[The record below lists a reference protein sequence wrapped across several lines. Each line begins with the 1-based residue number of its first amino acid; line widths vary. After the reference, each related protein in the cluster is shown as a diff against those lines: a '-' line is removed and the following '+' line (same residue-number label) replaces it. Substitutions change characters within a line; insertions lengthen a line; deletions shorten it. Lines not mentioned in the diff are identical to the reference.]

1 MDKNNISL
9 KCMEYVYLPIAD
21 IYLSLPLLCAIG
33 LVGGMV
39 SSMLG
44 IGGGIIISPSL
55 MSIGVPDVIAISTQ
69 LNNSVGTNFN
79 GFLLYQRERDVD
91 INLAWY
97 FFMGGVG
104 GALIEKFAI
113 DQFVNKA
120 GSIAVLKIM
129 VFAVLILASI
139 VTLIQSQRQKRSIHE
154 KGATMRRWM
163 IYFPWH
169 KIFLR
174 SRVEMSVI
182 VPLGVGFFTGMVTTS
197 LGGGNS
203 LLIAP
208 ILTYLLGRNS
218 RVVFGTSLLA
228 GFGINVVVTLMAA
241 MNFAPIDFVLLIVLA
256 SGSVIGSS
264 IGARLSYLFERK
276 VLGLIGSLVLV
287 GIAIR
292 MYFELKS
299 ANWQNITTKFLF
311 SEKFPLIVTKIKQ
324 DSGQSWML
332 PIVQYAHDHPTE
344 YTMISLVS
352 VTIFVSLMHLLLS
365 KLIPATPKFR

>member
-1 MDKNNISL
+1 MDYI
-9 KCMEYVYLPIAD
+9 YLPIAD

-33 LVGGMV
+33 LVGGIV

-44 IGGGIIISPSL
+44 IGGGILISPSL
-55 MSIGVPDVIAISTQ
+55 MSIGVPDVVAISTQ
-69 LNNSVGTNFN
+69 LNNAVGTNFN

-113 DQFVNKA
+113 DQFVTKA
-120 GSIAVLKIM
+120 GRIAVLKIL
-129 VFAVLILASI
+129 VFVVLVLASI
-139 VTLIQSQRQKRSIHE
+139 VTLIQSQRQKRPIHE
-154 KGATMRRWM
+154 KGAMMRRWM

-218 RVVFGTSLLA
+218 RVVAGTSLLA
-228 GFGINVVVTLMAA
+228 GFGINVVVTIFSA
-241 MNFAPIDFVLLIVLA
+241 MNFAPIDFVLLSILA
-256 SGSVIGSS
+256 LCSVIGSS
-264 IGARLSYLFERK
+264 IGVRLAYLFERK
-276 VLGLIGSLVLV
+276 ILGLIGSLLLI

-292 MYFELKS
+292 MYFELKA
-299 ANWQNITTKFLF
+299 ANWQNVATKTLF
-311 SEKFPLIVTKIKQ
+311 SEKFPLIIQKITVESSQ
-324 DSGQSWML
+324 AWML
-332 PIVQYAHDHPTE
+332 PIVQYAHDHPME
-344 YTMISLVS
+344 YTIIALVS
-352 VTIFVSLMHLLLS
+352 VTTFVTMMHIFLS
-365 KLIPATPKFR
+365 KLMPAIPNRH